1 MCWAWRLVHQWAVA
15 TELTEHEHVINAKTS
30 IALTKHIE
38 SCSALTFGVGDLVG
52 SPDGK
57 GVGFYERVIFEG
69 KTLVHRYKS
78 SDKQLKSNTNNALTK
93 RVGFLVGVEEG
104 KDVAGL
110 GGGVRI

>member
-1 MCWAWRLVHQWAVA
+1 MSN
-15 TELTEHEHVINAKTS
+15 TNNE
-30 IALTKHIE
+30 HIE